1 MAKTA
6 VKMQESKN
14 VSLTDRQE
22 RFCEEYLLDLNATQA
37 AIRAGYS
44 PESARVTAC
53 RMLTNANI
61 QAEIQE
67 KKAQRT
73 ARAES
78 DGDMVIAELEKLG
91 FAPLC
96 DRLTAASKIR
106 ALELLGKHHGV
117 ISDKRD
123 VGGNLGFQLILGKKE

>member
-1 MAKTA
+1 MTKTV

-67 KKAQRT
+67 KKAKRT
-73 ARAES
+73 ARSES

-91 FAPLC
+91 FAPLGE
-96 DRLTAASKIR
+96 LPAASKVR
-106 ALELLGKHHGV
+106 ALELLGRHHGV
-117 ISDKRD
+117 IGDKRD
-123 VGGNLGFQLILGKKE
+123 VRGNHGFQLILGKKE